1 MSDKTPG
8 FRGRSIEDVQAGLF
22 LRDLP
27 ACNGR
32 FRYPSAGLSADP
44 GTVVLFQYRARIIA
58 SACFLRDDG
67 GAIYLDA
74 ASIRT
79 FDPLDVEA
87 MRKAWPS
94 FRAFGH
100 VKQFL
105 NPTRYSQFAKRLKH
119 VTSPTAAA
127 LTPRGRGGRAAST
140 TRRPRA
146 EAADGSKRAGPKAPA
161 RRGA

>member
-1 MSDKTPG
+1 MRREIPAIRIWPMSDKTPG
-8 FRGRSIEDVQAGLF
+8 FRGRSIEDVQTRLF

-58 SACFLRDDG
+58 SAVFLRDDG
-67 GAIYLDA
+67 RAIHLDA

-87 MRKAWPS
+87 MRKVWPS

-105 NPTRYSQFAKRLKH
+105 NPTLYAAFAKRLKH
-119 VTSPTAAA
+119 VASPGGRSVDPPKARPRRSASRPTA
-127 LTPRGRGGRAAST
+127 R
-140 TRRPRA
+140 
-146 EAADGSKRAGPKAPA
+146 K
-161 RRGA
+161 